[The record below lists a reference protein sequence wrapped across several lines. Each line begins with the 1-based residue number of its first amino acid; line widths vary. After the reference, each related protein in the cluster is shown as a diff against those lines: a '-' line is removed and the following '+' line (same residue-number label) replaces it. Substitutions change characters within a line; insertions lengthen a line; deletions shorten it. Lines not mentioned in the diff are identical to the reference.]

1 MIRNVEINFGES
13 FCLSK
18 KCKLLGKYKS
28 TSVEL
33 LSLLL
38 NVAVWLA
45 TILVISRSNP

>member
-13 FCLSK
+13 FCLLK

-33 LSLLL
+33 LSLIL

-45 TILVISRSNP
+45 TILAISRSNP